1 MATPLIHIINSQM
14 SGKISL
20 SNDMIK
26 VVQAASLLPRYF
38 FLIKRLDSII
48 TKVREEISSTLAEV
62 C

>member
-1 MATPLIHIINSQM
+1 MATPLVHIINSQM

-20 SNDMIK
+20 SNNMIK

-48 TKVREEISSTLAEV
+48 TKIREEIS
-62 C
+62 

>member
-1 MATPLIHIINSQM
+1 MATPLIKIIKYQM

-48 TKVREEISSTLAEV
+48 VKVREEISTTFL
-62 C
+62 